1 MPLNDINQNRV
12 CKLQQ
17 EFFNIYYRIL
27 MFAQVMGNKIHC
39 HVVEDEYGARITNIQ
54 MYDSIRLVGNDA

>member
-1 MPLNDINQNRV
+1 
-12 CKLQQ
+12 
-17 EFFNIYYRIL
+17 